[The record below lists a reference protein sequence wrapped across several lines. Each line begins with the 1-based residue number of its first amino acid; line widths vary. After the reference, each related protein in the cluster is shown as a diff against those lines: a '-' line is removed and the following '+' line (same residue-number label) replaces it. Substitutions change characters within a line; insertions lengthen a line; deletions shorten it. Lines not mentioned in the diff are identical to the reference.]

1 MKISVAKNA
10 GFCMGVQRAV
20 EMALDASH
28 RHPPPIYTYGPLIH
42 NPQVLSL
49 LAEKGISVLTEIP
62 EKASGTVLIRA
73 HGVPPDT
80 KERLEKAGLSVID
93 ATCPRV
99 IKVQA
104 IIQKHAREGYASII
118 VGDRDHPEVVGLMGY
133 AGANGHV
140 VGRIHDLE
148 NLPAFDKAIIVAQ
161 TTQNVDFFG
170 AVKKWAKKNFPR
182 YKVFE
187 TICGSTEERQSETK
201 RLADAVDAVIVVGG
215 RESGN
220 TQRLVEIV
228 RETGKPACHI
238 ETESDLDMELLRNV
252 RHIGITAGAST
263 PNWIIKRIYRIIESL
278 PLEGDKPWKRRLF
291 EIQRIALATNAYIA
305 VGAGALCYACSVLQ
319 NVRNPFPY
327 ILISTLYIL
336 SMHTLN
342 NLTGLKEARYNNP
355 DLALFFET
363 HKTNM
368 VLAALSSGGIGL
380 FVAAS
385 MGILPFVLLLIMTLL
400 GLSYNLQI
408 IPDSVRNARYR
419 CIRDIPGS
427 KTVLISLA
435 WGVVT
440 ALFPILSATGA
451 VTWATVPTFAW
462 AVGMVF
468 VRSAFFDVLDM
479 QGDQIVGKETLPI
492 LMGKRQAIS
501 MLRLTLLFVFV
512 ILFLSTAAGILPGLA
527 LALILCPFYMAVLI
541 SFHRQ
546 AYIRPGIRLEFL
558 TESQF
563 LLAGMIT
570 LVWNIG
576 FRH

>member
-20 EMALDASH
+20 EMALNASH
-28 RHPPPIYTYGPLIH
+28 RYPPPIYTYGPLIH
-42 NPQVLSL
+42 NPQVLAL
-49 LAEKGISVLTEIP
+49 LAEKGITVLREIP

-80 KERLEKAGLSVID
+80 KERLQKAGLSVID

-104 IIQKHAREGYASII
+104 IIEKHAREGYASII

-133 AGANGHV
+133 AGEKGHV
-140 VGRIHDLE
+140 VGSIADIE
-148 NLPAFDKAIIVAQ
+148 NLPSFDKAIIVAQ
-161 TTQNVDFFG
+161 TTQNVQLFG
-170 AVKKWAKKNFPR
+170 AVKKWAQKHHPR
-182 YKVFE
+182 YRVFE
-187 TICGSTEERQSETK
+187 TICGSTEERQSETH
-201 RLADAVDAVIVVGG
+201 RLAEDVDAVIVVGG
-215 RESGN
+215 RDSGN

-228 RETGKPACHI
+228 RGTGKPACHI
-238 ETESDLDMELLRNV
+238 ETESDLDMEILRNA

-278 PLEGDKPWKRRLF
+278 PLEGEALWKRRFF
-291 EIQRIALATNAYIA
+291 EIQRKGLATNAYIA
-305 VGAGALCYACSVLQ
+305 AGAGALCYACSALQ
-319 NVRNPFPY
+319 GVRTPIPY
-327 ILISTLYIL
+327 ILISSLYIL

-342 NLTGLKEARYNNP
+342 NLTGLREARYNNP

-363 HKTNM
+363 HKTNL
-368 VLAALSSGGIGL
+368 VIAALSSGGVGL

-385 MGILPFVLLLIMTLL
+385 MGILPFVLLLIMSLL
-400 GLSYNLQI
+400 GLSYNLKLV
-408 IPDSVRNARYR
+408 PDSVPNVRYR

-440 ALFPILSATGA
+440 ALFPILSATGS
-451 VTWATVPTFAW
+451 VTWATIPTFFW
-462 AVGMVF
+462 AVGTVF

-492 LMGKRQAIS
+492 LMGKRQTLS
-501 MLRLTLLFVFV
+501 LLRMTLMFLGV
-512 ILFLSTAAGILPGLA
+512 ILLLSAAAGILPGLA
-527 LALILCPFYMAVLI
+527 LVLILCPVYMAVLI
-541 SFHRQ
+541 AFHRQ

-563 LLAGMIT
+563 LLAGAIT
-570 LVWNIG
+570 LIWSIG
-576 FRH
+576 FGR

>member
-28 RHPPPIYTYGPLIH
+28 RYPPPIYTYGPLIH
-42 NPQVLSL
+42 NPQVLGL
-49 LAEKGISVLTEIP
+49 LAEKGISVMTEIP
-62 EKASGTVLIRA
+62 EKGAGTVLIRA

-80 KERLEKAGLSVID
+80 KERLEKAGFTVVD

-104 IIQKHAREGYASII
+104 IIQKHAQEGYASII
-118 VGDRDHPEVVGLMGY
+118 VGDRDHPEVVGLLGY
-133 AGANGHV
+133 AGQNGHV

-148 NLPAFDKAIIVAQ
+148 NLPVLDKAIIVAQ
-161 TTQNVDFFG
+161 TTQNVHFFES
-170 AVKKWAKKNFPR
+170 VKTWAQKNHPR

-187 TICGSTEERQSETK
+187 TICGSTEQRQSETK
-201 RLADAVDAVIVVGG
+201 RLAEDVDAVVVVGG
-215 RESGN
+215 RSSGN

-238 ETESDLDMELLRNV
+238 ETENDLDMDILRSAK
-252 RHIGITAGAST
+252 HIGITAGAST

-278 PLEGDKPWKRRLF
+278 PLEGDKLWKQRLA
-291 EIQRIALATNAYIA
+291 ALQHFTLTTNIYIA

-319 NVRNPFPY
+319 GVRNPFPY
-327 ILISTLYIL
+327 ILISTLYVL

-342 NLTGLKEARYNNP
+342 NLTGMKEARYNNP
-355 DLALFFET
+355 DLAVFFET
-363 HKTNM
+363 HKMNM
-368 VLAALSSGGIGL
+368 VLLAILSGGTGL

-400 GLSYNLQI
+400 GLSYNLKLV
-408 IPDSVRNARYR
+408 PDSVRNVRYR
-419 CIRDIPGS
+419 SIRDIPGS

-440 ALFPILSATGA
+440 ALFPILAATGA
-451 VTWATVPTFAW
+451 ITWATVPTFAW
-462 AVGMVF
+462 SVAMVF
-468 VRSAFFDVLDM
+468 VRTAFFDVLDM
-479 QGDQIVGKETLPI
+479 QGDQIVGKGTIPI
-492 LMGKRQAIS
+492 LLGKKQTLTL
-501 MLRLTLLFVFV
+501 LRLTLLFVFV
-512 ILFLSTAAGILPGLA
+512 MMFLSVAFGILSGLG
-527 LALILCPFYMAVLI
+527 LALILCPIYMAVII

-558 TESQF
+558 TETQF

-570 LVWNIG
+570 LVWRIG
-576 FRH
+576 FRD

>member
-20 EMALDASH
+20 EMALNASH
-28 RHPPPIYTYGPLIH
+28 RYPPPIYTYGPLIH
-42 NPQVLSL
+42 NPQVLGL
-49 LAEKGISVLTEIP
+49 LAEKGISILTEIP

-118 VGDRDHPEVVGLMGY
+118 VGDRDHPEVAGLMGY

-140 VGRIHDLE
+140 VGSIHDLE
-148 NLPAFDKAIIVAQ
+148 NLPAFDKAILVAQ
-161 TTQNVDFFG
+161 TTQNVQFFG
-170 AVKKWAKKNFPR
+170 SVKKWAQKHHPR

-201 RLADAVDAVIVVGG
+201 RLAEDVDAVIVVGG
-215 RESGN
+215 RDSGN

-238 ETESDLDMELLRNV
+238 ETESDLDMELLRAA

-278 PLEGDKPWKRRLF
+278 PLEGEKLWRRRLF

-305 VGAGALCYACSVLQ
+305 VCAGALCYACSVLQ

-355 DLALFFET
+355 DLAVFFET

-368 VLAALSSGGIGL
+368 VLVALASGGIGL

-400 GLSYNLQI
+400 GLSYNLKLV
-408 IPDSVRNARYR
+408 PDSVRTAKYR

-427 KTVLISLA
+427 KTILISFA

-451 VTWATVPTFAW
+451 IAWATIPTFAW
-462 AVGMVF
+462 AVGTVF

-492 LMGKRQAIS
+492 LMGKRPALAL
-501 MLRLTLLFVFV
+501 LRMTLLFLFV

-527 LALILCPFYMAVLI
+527 LALILCPIYMAVLI

-546 AYIRPGIRLEFL
+546 AYIRPGIRLELL

-563 LLAGMIT
+563 LLAGVIT
-570 LVWNIG
+570 LVWSIG